1 MGLLPLVSTC
11 PSAWPESLSHP
22 HPARRLAL
30 YVYEYLLHVGAQKSA
45 QTFLSEV
52 SWPGHTPGSSSPSFH
67 RCSSGGIG
75 CPLLMALRTEGWGGS
90 GPMAGI
96 QAPICPSTAPV
107 LTLLSA
113 PSSHSLVHWSCP
125 VFSA

>member
-1 MGLLPLVSTC
+1 MGLLPLISTC
-11 PSAWPESLSHP
+11 PSAWPESLSRP

-52 SWPGHTPGSSSPSFH
+52 SWPGHPRVLVSQF
-67 RCSSGGIG
+67 
-75 CPLLMALRTEGWGGS
+75 PLVLQWWYQMAPLMALRTEGWGGS
-90 GPMAGI
+90 GPMASVRVL
-96 QAPICPSTAPV
+96 ICPSTAPV
-107 LTLLSA
+107 LTQLSA
-113 PSSHSLVHWSCP
+113 PSSLSLVHWSCP